1 MRAVRLM
8 LVFIGLLLIGG
19 CGDLEWFPDPPE
31 VADFVFSP
39 ASVDGVATGSVQT
52 SAAVTV
58 AMTTPSAAISVSGGE
73 YSVNGGAFT
82 ATAGTVVNGDQV
94 AVRHTAAST
103 SGGTVTTTLTIGGK
117 SATFSS
123 TTIGGAAPF
132 SFSPTAVL
140 NAIPGSTQTSNVANV
155 TVTGTSTIS
164 VTGGE
169 YALDGGGFTTQSGTI
184 SGGTHQVQLRHT
196 AADGFLETTVATTL
210 TIGGGSAS
218 FTSATGNVAE
228 ATVEVSG
235 LGDTAPVGA
244 LTLQLVPGNYL
255 IAIAADEGF
264 GSYSLNGADGDYQV
278 DEQFVTFTN
287 GQVIH
292 FQGFA
297 SPIPDDVVTTIF
309 TIDGVPI
316 VFNVRTL
323 P

>member
-1 MRAVRLM
+1 MRAVCLM
-8 LVFIGLLLIGG
+8 LALMGLLLLGG
-19 CGDLEWFPDPPE
+19 CGDLEWFPDPPQ
-31 VADFVFSP
+31 VTAFAFSP

-52 SAAVTV
+52 SDTVTI
-58 AMTTPSAAISVSGGE
+58 AMTTPSAAISVTGGE

-82 ATAGTVVNGDQV
+82 ATAGTAIAGDRV
-94 AVRHTAAST
+94 SVRHTAAST

-123 TTIGGAAPF
+123 TTVGGAAAF

-140 NAIPGSTQTSNVANV
+140 NVTPGSTQTSSVANV

-169 YALDGGGFTTQSGTI
+169 YALDGGGFTTQAGTI
-184 SGGTHQVQLRHT
+184 AAGAHQVQLRHT
-196 AADGFLETTVATTL
+196 AADGFLATTVVTTL
-210 TIGGGSAS
+210 TIGGASAS

-244 LTLQLVPGNYL
+244 LTLQLVPGNYV
-255 IAIAADEGF
+255 IAISEGF
-264 GSYSLNGADGDYQV
+264 GAYSLNGAEGDYQV
-278 DEQFVTFTN
+278 DEQVVAFTN

-292 FQGFA
+292 FQDFA
-297 SPIPDDVVTTIF
+297 SPTPNDVVTTVF

-316 VFNVRTL
+316 VFNVRTT